1 MVDILGGMASGTP
14 TSSFLAFKSNDLG
27 FYVGEEKID
36 VDYLQ
41 LDPATF
47 QSGWGK
53 FDAARRE
60 FIFEW
65 DEKFGVVGNKPADD
79 YKRAFSCWLYANGV
93 DRPLLWQRFSVAESM
108 AFNKLLGQF
117 WHDKDGKDGLPTFQF
132 KGAKNIQVGM
142 GKSAE
147 LDFDFVGFK
156 PRKPEFV
163 IPEWASNVDVGVQES
178 ESQGLTEDDI
188 PF

>member
-41 LDPATF
+41 LDPETF

-79 YKRAFSCWLYANGV
+79 FKRSF
-93 DRPLLWQRFSVAESM
+93 
-108 AFNKLLGQF
+108 
-117 WHDKDGKDGLPTFQF
+117 
-132 KGAKNIQVGM
+132 
-142 GKSAE
+142 
-147 LDFDFVGFK
+147 
-156 PRKPEFV
+156 
-163 IPEWASNVDVGVQES
+163 
-178 ESQGLTEDDI
+178 
-188 PF
+188 